1 MNNFKYQEICRYV
14 LVGCSGVIC
23 DYLLYSGLLYFGWQ
37 LNYAK
42 MTSFCIGAGYVFVVQ
57 KYWTFRNSGRAMKQL
72 PKYILLYGTTAVMNT
87 VVNSMAI
94 SLGCPQW
101 LSFLLATG
109 ASTVGNFIGQK
120 FYVFR

>member
-1 MNNFKYQEICRYV
+1 MNNFKCQEICRYV

-23 DYLLYSGLLYFGWQ
+23 DYLLYSGLLYLGWQ

-72 PKYILLYGTTAVMNT
+72 PKNMTPATFT
-87 VVNSMAI
+87 
-94 SLGCPQW
+94 
-101 LSFLLATG
+101 LSAEHR
-109 ASTVGNFIGQK
+109 FIPC
-120 FYVFR
+120 FSPIVTRL